1 MINLQAK
8 IHDKFTMELKVGFVI
23 QDQHMASDF
32 VMNTWIFIPHSLDI
46 NAAKYSKDNF
56 YRDIKSDVRLIT
68 PTYTLRELANDD
80 NVAPLVFLRDNCEA
94 LSHGKESANYH
105 DFEHAVKMFCAI
117 IKSALRT
124 AAQDVKDTM
133 ADNEGRAITLILDA
147 QNIIDKYRSLKPLIT
162 NDEAALK
169 AYDYGDEFLS
179 NIFEYYIYHLS
190 HILEPHLASHKN
202 SYTKAVRDILIKEK
216 QYKKDNG
223 YMAVEAHDEKHN
235 SSFVYRA
242 SLLKKFIESDLFLK
256 SDRRK
261 NTFVVEQIMLS
272 VSAGIA
278 MIFATIASF
287 FFQQR
292 FGNFT
297 FPFFVALVISYM
309 FKDRI
314 KELLKYLFTHKVSS
328 KIFDN
333 KTIYRINDEEIG
345 WCKDSFDFVRD
356 EKVIAEVRDK
366 RQRNALAQAVNHKDE
381 KIILFRKRLRIWR
394 DKLAKQSPYP
404 LSGINEV
411 LRFNLT
417 EYVRKMDNPHFDLN
431 YSDDDGNFG
440 MVRADKIYYINF
452 IIQCIF
458 EGITTYKRIV
468 VSCNRDGI
476 QDLEVID

>member
-23 QDQHMASDF
+23 QDQHLASDF

-46 NAAKYSKDNF
+46 NAAKYSKESF

-68 PTYTLRELANDD
+68 PSYTLRELATDD
-80 NVAPLVFLRDNCEA
+80 DIAPLAFLRDNCETIRRC
-94 LSHGKESANYH
+94 KESTNSQG
-105 DFEHAVKMFCAI
+105 FEHSVKMFCAV
-117 IKSALRT
+117 IKSALRN
-124 AAQDVKDTM
+124 ASNEVQDTTENKEDK
-133 ADNEGRAITLILDA
+133 AIALILDTKT
-147 QNIIDKYRSLKPLIT
+147 IIDKYRSLRPLIT
-162 NDEAALK
+162 HNEAALK
-169 AYDYGDEFLS
+169 AYSYGDEFLS
-179 NIFEYYIYHLS
+179 NIYEYYIYRLS
-190 HILEPHLASHKN
+190 HLLEGHLKE
-202 SYTKAVRDILIKEK
+202 SYTNAVRDLLIKEK
-216 QYKKDNG
+216 EHKKDYG
-223 YMAVEAHDEKHN
+223 YMAVEADDERHN
-235 SSFVYRA
+235 SDFVYRA

-261 NTFVVEQIMLS
+261 NTFVLEQIMLS
-272 VSAGIA
+272 ASAGIA

-297 FPFFVALVISYM
+297 FPFFVALVVSYM

-314 KELLKYLFTHKVSS
+314 KELMKYLLTHKVSS

-356 EKVIAEVRDK
+356 EKVISEVREK
-366 RQRNALAQAVNHKDE
+366 RNRNALAQAVNNRDE

-404 LSGINEV
+404 LRGINEV

-431 YSDDDGNFG
+431 YSDADGNFG

-452 IIQCIF
+452 VIQCVF
-458 EGITTYKRIV
+458 EGVTTYKRII

-476 QDLEVID
+476 QDLEVLD